1 MSAHSLAAPGVCG
14 YKFNREF
21 SWTRAPSL
29 KELGEEGLERCL
41 LGGSYKALLIHSN
54 QDIVQTGIQ
63 HQ

>member
-41 LGGSYKALLIHSN
+41 LGGSKVSS
-54 QDIVQTGIQ
+54 
-63 HQ
+63 

>member
-21 SWTRAPSL
+21 SWTRAQ
-29 KELGEEGLERCL
+29 GIRER
-41 LGGSYKALLIHSN
+41 GSRTAFAGRILQGVVLIHSN
-54 QDIVQTGIQ
+54 QDKVQTGNQ